1 MKKAKNEMRISIAM
15 TTYNGEK
22 YILEQLES
30 FITQTRQPDELVIT
44 DDCSSDRTMDI
55 LKEFKKNAPFDV
67 KIFSNKVNLGY
78 TQNFNKVL
86 QLCSGDLIFLS
97 DQDDVWFENKIEFMV
112 NLSKRFS
119 NKMVFMC
126 DTEFTDAKLKPMN
139 ITKQFQIKSLGHNMS
154 SFVTGCCIAVKRNF
168 LDQILPIPK
177 EFKGHDNW
185 IVNIADKLN
194 LRYVDSK
201 VCQYYRRH
209 GENESMAMSNK
220 LGYISLSDRMKL
232 LYVRIIRKF
241 FIQNWIE
248 YFQKKKLID
257 TKVKELTS
265 RKIFNED

>member
-1 MKKAKNEMRISIAM
+1 MKISIAM
-15 TTYNGEK
+15 ATYNGED

-30 FITQTRQPDELVIT
+30 FINQTRKPHELVIT
-44 DDCSSDRTMDI
+44 DDCSRDKTVDI
-55 LKEFKKNAPFDV
+55 LKEFKQKAPFEV
-67 KIFSNKVNLGY
+67 KIYSNKINLGY
-78 TQNFNKVL
+78 TQNFNKAL
-86 QLCSGDLIFLS
+86 QLCSGDLVFLS
-97 DQDDVWFENKIEFMV
+97 DQDDVWFENKIEYMV
-112 NLSKRFS
+112 SLSKQFPD
-119 NKMVFMC
+119 KMVFMC

-139 ITKQFQIKSLGHNMS
+139 ITKQFQIKSLGSNMS
-154 SFVTGCCIAVKRNF
+154 RFVTGCCIAVKRDF
-168 LDQILPIPK
+168 LNQILPIPK

-194 LRYVDSK
+194 LRHVDSA

-209 GENESMAMSNK
+209 GENESMAISNK
-220 LGYISLSDRMKL
+220 LGYISLGDKIKL

-241 FIQNWIE
+241 FIKNWIE

>member
-1 MKKAKNEMRISIAM
+1 MEISIAM
-15 TTYNGEK
+15 TTYNGEE

-30 FITQTRQPDELVIT
+30 FIIQTKQPDELIIA
-44 DDCSSDRTMDI
+44 DDCSTDNTINI
-55 LKEFKKNAPFDV
+55 LKDFQKNAPFNV
-67 KIFSNKVNLGY
+67 KIHINETNLGY

-86 QLCSGDLIFLS
+86 QLCRGDLVFLS
-97 DQDDVWFENKIEFMV
+97 DQDDVWFSNKIEYMV
-112 NLSKRFS
+112 SLSKKFP

-139 ITKQFQIKSLGHNMS
+139 ITKQFQIRSLGSNMS
-154 SFVTGCCIAVKRNF
+154 RFVTGCCIAVKRNF
-168 LDQILPIPK
+168 LNQILPIPK

-194 LRYVDSK
+194 LRYVDSE

-209 GENESMAMSNK
+209 GENASMAMSNK
-220 LGYISLSDRMKL
+220 LGYISLGDRMKL

-241 FIQNWIE
+241 FIKNWIE

-257 TKVKELTS
+257 TKVKELIS
-265 RKIFNED
+265 KKIFSEY